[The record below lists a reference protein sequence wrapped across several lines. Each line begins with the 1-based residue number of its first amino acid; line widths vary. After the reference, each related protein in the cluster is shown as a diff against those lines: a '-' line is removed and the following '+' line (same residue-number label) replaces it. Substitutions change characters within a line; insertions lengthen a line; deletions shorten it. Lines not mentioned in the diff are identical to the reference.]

1 MHIFIKKKN
10 PTWQGSSD
18 KVFNR
23 DSANSIAL
31 VSLSISVHKNNK
43 NIYPVIKKEDQNSNK
58 HLKDICNIHVHDAL

>member
-43 NIYPVIKKEDQNSNK
+43 NIQSKRKINTA
-58 HLKDICNIHVHDAL
+58 INI